1 MVATDLQAPQQK
13 QAFKGL
19 LDLLM
24 EDEKKKAL
32 IRQKAQ
38 SVGAASA
45 QIAQPFAVQ
54 QPQALGF
61 SGGLLQQPQIP
72 AMVSGQGIMGA
83 QPDNG
88 DGANKKEMIFKMMK
102 YLGMA

>member
-1 MVATDLQAPQQK
+1 MVATDSQAPQQK

-24 EDEKKKAL
+24 KDEEMRKR
-32 IRQKAQ
+32 ISQ
-38 SVGAASA
+38 VGAASA

-61 SGGLLQQPQIP
+61 SGGLLQQPQIAP
-72 AMVSGQGIMGA
+72 MASGTGIMGIDPS
-83 QPDNG
+83 QG
-88 DGANKKEMIFKMMK
+88 DGVDMEKIQKFMK
-102 YLGMA
+102 ILGMG

>member
-1 MVATDLQAPQQK
+1 MVATDSQAPQQK

-24 EDEKKKAL
+24 KDEEMRKR
-32 IRQKAQ
+32 ISQ
-38 SVGAASA
+38 VGAASA

-61 SGGLLQQPQIP
+61 SGGLLQQPQ
-72 AMVSGQGIMGA
+72 VSPMAPGAGIMGINPS
-83 QPDNG
+83 QG
-88 DGANKKEMIFKMMK
+88 DGVDIEKIKKFMK
-102 YLGMA
+102 ILGMA

>member
-1 MVATDLQAPQQK
+1 MVATDSQAPQQK

-24 EDEKKKAL
+24 KDEEKKAL
-32 IRQKAQ
+32 MRQKAQ

-61 SGGLLQQPQIP
+61 SGGLLQQPQVAP
-72 AMVSGQGIMGA
+72 MAPGTGIMGIDPS
-83 QPDNG
+83 QGNG
-88 DGANKKEMIFKMMK
+88 VDMEKIANFMK
-102 YLGMA
+102 ILGMG

>member
-19 LDLLM
+19 LDLLIK
-24 EDEKKKAL
+24 DEEMRKR
-32 IRQKAQ
+32 ISQ
-38 SVGAASA
+38 VGAASA

-61 SGGLLQQPQIP
+61 SGGLLQQPQIAP
-72 AMVSGQGIMGA
+72 IASGTGIMGIDPS
-83 QPDNG
+83 QG
-88 DGANKKEMIFKMMK
+88 DGVDMEKIQKFMK
-102 YLGMA
+102 ILGMG

>member
-1 MVATDLQAPQQK
+1 MVATDVQAPQQK

-24 EDEKKKAL
+24 KDEEMRKR
-32 IRQKAQ
+32 ISQ
-38 SVGAASA
+38 VGAASA

-61 SGGLLQQPQIP
+61 SGGLLQQPQVAP
-72 AMVSGQGIMGA
+72 VAPGTGIMGIDPS
-83 QPDNG
+83 QGNG
-88 DGANKKEMIFKMMK
+88 VDMEKIQKFMK
-102 YLGMA
+102 ILGMG